1 MKYTTV
7 KGDTCDNIAY
17 TVYGDETLTAPI
29 IAANQEYVETA
40 VFDFGIELEIPELEK
55 TDSTVYLPPWRQ

>member
-7 KGDTCDNIAY
+7 KGDTWDNIAY
-17 TVYGDETLTAPI
+17 TAYRDETLTPPI

-40 VFDFGIELEIPELEK
+40 VFDFGIELEIPEIEK